1 MQINNNNILQRFH
14 DPKEVVGKIFM
25 DIVNDIAPELRKLFG
40 VDRAPK
46 ATMLKMPKFGGHV
59 SRMADFLEQMTSM
72 LGFTENI
79 VGAWQLA
86 RKTGRLHVKVGFLEE
101 NQNQLEKNYFTIVT
115 DYFIGQFIGYVT
127 GEKVCILLYL

>member
-1 MQINNNNILQRFH
+1 MQ
-14 DPKEVVGKIFM
+14 
-25 DIVNDIAPELRKLFG
+25 LFG

-86 RKTGRLHVKVGFLEE
+86 RKTGRLHVKVSFLQE

-115 DYFIGQFIGYVT
+115 DYFIEQFI
-127 GEKVCILLYL
+127 L